1 MQISPV
7 SFGKV
12 VKVQAPMCIVQ
23 ELADLANGRKQTPLV
38 HDLKTIFDDRKY
50 GIVRPFS
57 INGIDNYLLSGKDAK
72 YYAKHYEVSTTY
84 DMLKKHM
91 ECVNR
96 YAAQNMSGYMTVAH
110 DGKTPK
116 AIDIIR

>member
-50 GIVRPFS
+50 GQVRSFS
-57 INGIDNYLLSGKDAK
+57 RNGIDNYLLSGKESAFYD
-72 YYAKHYEVSTTY
+72 KHYKMSTN
-84 DMLKKHM
+84 LELLNNHM
-91 ECVNR
+91 KLVNA
-96 YAAQNMSGYMTVAH
+96 YAAQHTDSFMTVAH